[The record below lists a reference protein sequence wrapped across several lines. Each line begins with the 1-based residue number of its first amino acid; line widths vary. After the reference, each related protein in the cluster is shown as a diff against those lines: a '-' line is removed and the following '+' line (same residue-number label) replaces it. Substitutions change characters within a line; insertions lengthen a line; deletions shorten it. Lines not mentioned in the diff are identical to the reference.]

1 MTTSNSYEKIVNIV
15 SKSAKLVAE
24 ETINGAA
31 EELKGENVDN
41 IVDVGVSC
49 DGSWHWRGYSS
60 LSGVIFF
67 LRKFNHASVF

>member
-1 MTTSNSYEKIVNIV
+1 MWTRLYRHRKVLLLMTTSNSYEKIVNIV

-24 ETINGAA
+24 ETINDAA

-49 DGSWHWRGYSS
+49 DIGEVTLHSM
-60 LSGVIFF
+60 
-67 LRKFNHASVF
+67 A